1 MRKQLRRVVRL
12 VTGPAG
18 AGPAVALAVIAA
30 IAAFLATA
38 GPREAATLQNR
49 ALRQTMATAQGF
61 GLFASAE
68 WSLTGT
74 APRQLLTAGQLQT
87 IAGVIGSYIG
97 APLVPVPPSQRWS
110 QVTTRLQIV
119 GNPAAHAVLVFP
131 PQLEVAYRS
140 NLASNAALVSGA
152 YPGAATITHRAG
164 KTVVTLGVAV
174 TQATASRFR
183 LRPGSKVTLESA
195 GTVPGPSIV
204 LNVTGVVRPADPAAE
219 FWTFD
224 PTITG
229 PTVNQN
235 FWVAGALIS
244 ASELSVLPVAY
255 PLQNLQVA
263 WGLPVRTSGLTVAEL
278 PAAINALTSVSAGD
292 VGGLALKEA
301 KAPLQAPPTVSPA
314 GLNLLQA
321 FQAGQNSVNAVDSL
335 LTDGLFAVALILLLA
350 CALVVAD
357 AYEAEVSLTLARGGS
372 TQQAALRI
380 LGRTAVAAGPAIVIG
395 VAAGVA
401 ATPRSGTGI
410 SGSLVGIVVVTTL
423 AAPPLLC
430 AWRHRGS
437 RPLAEAGR
445 TDLVI
450 PRRSMRRVVAE
461 ATVLLAIVG
470 AVVALRQRGASPGT
484 SNDPYVGTA
493 PVLVAVAAGLIAA
506 RLYPW
511 PLRGLLR
518 LAAPRRSAVGF
529 LGIARAARSRPGV
542 LLPALALVVAL
553 AVIALGGTLR
563 AAVTRGQVAAS
574 WQQVGADAVIRTTGS
589 QQVVPPAAEKAVA
602 SVPGVT
608 HADAV
613 FVVAP
618 HDPLAANLGPGFGG
632 TSIGVVVVNPAS
644 YAALAA
650 ATPYPA
656 FPARL
661 LAKTGSGPVPVLASP
676 QVAAVLKHETGHLA
690 FASSVISVR
699 LAAPIARTPA
709 LPGGGPFVIVP
720 SWAQGLLRAGVPP
733 NIVLA
738 TGASINF
745 HDLAK
750 VLRQTMPRSQVTSRQ
765 AALAAIAH
773 SPSVHGADVA
783 FELCVAAAVAV
794 STAAV
799 LLGLLLSGRD
809 RTRMAAWLTALGMTS
824 RQARRLAVLDALPLV
839 LIAVVGAMLAGSVL
853 AQIVAPAIDLSV
865 FTGSTAAVPVTPD
878 LVALTAPAAGAV
890 VLVAVIT
897 AVQSALTRRRTT
909 TGVLRLDE
917 GR

>member
-1 MRKQLRRVVRL
+1 MRRRLGRVVRL

-18 AGPAVALAVIAA
+18 AGPAAALAIIAA

-38 GPREAATLQNR
+38 GPREAVTLQNR
-49 ALRQTMATAQGF
+49 ALRQTMATANGF
-61 GLFASAE
+61 GLFATSQ

-74 APRQLLTAGQLQT
+74 GPRQLLTATQLQT
-87 IAGVIGSYIG
+87 ITDVIGSHI
-97 APLVPVPPSQRWS
+97 ARPLVPVRPAQRWS
-110 QVTTRLQIV
+110 QVTTQLQTV
-119 GNPAAHAVLVFP
+119 GNPAARAVLVFP

-140 NLASNAALVSGA
+140 NLASNAALVTGA
-152 YPGAATITHRAG
+152 YPGAARITPRAG
-164 KTVVTLGVAV
+164 HTVVTLGVAV
-174 TQATASRFR
+174 TQATAYRFR
-183 LRPGSKVTLESA
+183 LRPGSKVTLESS
-195 GTVPGPSIV
+195 GTTPGPSIV
-204 LNVTGVVRPADPAAE
+204 LNVTGVVRPTDPAAE

-235 FWVAGALIS
+235 SWVAGALIS

-255 PLQNLQVA
+255 PLHNMQVS
-263 WGLPVRTSGLTVAEL
+263 WGLPVQTSGLTVAEL
-278 PAAINALTSVSAGD
+278 PAAINAMTSVSAGN
-292 VGGLALKEA
+292 VGLQAMKEA
-301 KAPLQAPPTVSPA
+301 SAPLQAPPTVGLA
-314 GLNLLQA
+314 GLDLIQT
-321 FQAGQNSVNAVDSL
+321 FQAGQASVSAVDSL
-335 LTDGLFAVALILLLA
+335 LTNGLLAVALILLLA
-350 CALVVAD
+350 CAFVVTD

-372 TQQAALRI
+372 TRQAALRT
-380 LGRTAVAAGPAIVIG
+380 LGRTAAAAGPAIVIG

-401 ATPRSGTGI
+401 ATPGSGTGI
-410 SGSLVGIVVVTTL
+410 SGLLVGAVIVTTL

-430 AWRHRGS
+430 AWQHRGS
-437 RPLAEAGR
+437 RPLAKAGR
-445 TDLVI
+445 ADLVI

-461 ATVLLAIVG
+461 ATVLLVIAG

-484 SNDPYVGTA
+484 SNDPYVATA

-506 RLYPW
+506 RLYPL

-518 LAAPRRSAVGF
+518 WAAPRRSPVGF
-529 LGIARAARSRPGV
+529 LGIARAARSRSAV

-574 WQQVGADAVIRTTGS
+574 WQRVGADAVIRTTGS
-589 QQVVPPAAEKAVA
+589 QQVVSRAAEKTVA

-608 HADAV
+608 HADAI

-618 HDPLAANLGPGFGG
+618 HDPLAANLGEGFGG
-632 TSIGVVVVNPAS
+632 STIGVVVVNPAS
-644 YAALAA
+644 YAALVA

-676 QVAAVLKHETGHLA
+676 EVAAVLKRGTGQLA
-690 FASSVISVR
+690 FASSQISVR

-709 LPGGGPFVIVP
+709 LPGGGPFVIMP
-720 SWAQGLLRAGVPP
+720 SWAQGLLQAGVPP
-733 NIVLA
+733 NVMLV
-738 TGASINF
+738 TGASINR
-745 HDLAK
+745 HDLDK
-750 VLRQTMPRSQVTSRQ
+750 VLARTMPRSEVTSRE
-765 AALAAIAH
+765 ATLAAIAR
-773 SPSVHGADVA
+773 SPSVRGADIA

-809 RTRMAAWLTALGMTS
+809 RTRVAAWLTALGMTS

-839 LIAVVGAMLAGSVL
+839 LIAVVGAVLAGSVL
-853 AQIVAPAIDLSV
+853 AQVVAPAIDLSV
-865 FTGSTAAVPVTPD
+865 FTGSAAAVPVTPNP
-878 LVALTAPAAGAV
+878 VAVGAPAAGAV
-890 VLVAVIT
+890 VLVVAIT
-897 AVQSALTRRRTT
+897 TAQSALTRRRTT